1 MRPKPTLL
9 AAAALG
15 LPLVALALGCGPRQP
30 PIPVHASPLD
40 LTLLAGEWSGEY
52 SARGG
57 RSGYIRFRLEAGA
70 DTARGEVLMYP
81 ESAAGARAM
90 TGEPDEDP
98 VARPAP
104 TPIPVHF
111 VWTERGQVQGLLAP
125 YRDPGFGTTLH
136 TSFRGD
142 WQGEVIDGRFQSRE
156 SGGRVVQEGWWR
168 VVRTGG
174 AVEGAPSRVG
184 LQGPSE
190 EELIA
195 LGRRVF
201 EDRGCVECHGTEAEQ
216 PTGEAPDLAA
226 VVDHRSFRW
235 IYHMVMRPDSMLR
248 HDPTAREMLAE
259 FDRTMPVLD
268 VTPWEALLLYEYL
281 VDRASDR
288 SPSSP

>member
-9 AAAALG
+9 AAGALG
-15 LPLVALALGCGPRQP
+15 LPLLALALSCGPRRA

-52 SARGG
+52 STRGG
-57 RSGYIRFRLEAGA
+57 RSGYISFRLEAGA
-70 DTARGEVLMYP
+70 DTARGQVLMYP
-81 ESAAGARAM
+81 ETPAGLRSM
-90 TGEPDEDP
+90 RGEPDEPP
-98 VARPAP
+98 VSPRVP
-104 TPIPVHF
+104 TPIPVRF

-125 YRDPGFGTTLH
+125 YRDPDFGTTLR

-156 SGGRVVQEGWWR
+156 SGGRVVQEGSWR

-174 AVEGAPSRVG
+174 AVEGTPSRVG
-184 LQGPSE
+184 LQGPSD
-190 EELIA
+190 EELVA

-201 EDRGCVECHGTEAEQ
+201 ESRGCVECHGTEGEE

-248 HDPTAREMLAE
+248 HDPTAREMMAE
-259 FDRTMPVLD
+259 FDRIMPVLD

-281 VDRASDR
+281 VERASDR
-288 SPSSP
+288 LPRSP